1 MRRAIGIG
9 CTAVIL
15 AGALVATWAGDDATG
30 FGGVKANGTNV
41 YKGDV
46 AGGGMFYFEVK
57 FKHGEPTKMGYVL
70 ALSVPV
76 ECAEGATKASFAHDS
91 LPLDVPVR
99 KRKFALDSGEIQQ
112 VGETELRPFT
122 GSLTGKLDET
132 GKHPSGTLD
141 FGPVDLN
148 DSEHGCDT
156 NGPRKWEAKLTTKF
170 SPHG

>member
-1 MRRAIGIG
+1 MRRAIGVS
-9 CTAVIL
+9 CAAVIL
-15 AGALVATWAGDDATG
+15 AGALVAAWAGDDARG
-30 FGGVKANGTNV
+30 FGGVKPNSTNV

-57 FKHGEPTKMGYVL
+57 FKRGEPTKMGYVL

-76 ECAEGATKASFAHDS
+76 ECAEGTTKSSFAHRT

-112 VGETELRPFT
+112 VGETEVRPFT
-122 GSLTGKLDET
+122 GSLTGKLDEQ
-132 GKHPSGTLD
+132 GRKASGTLD

-148 DSEHGCDT
+148 DSFRGCST
-156 NGPRKWEAKLTTKF
+156 NGSRTWEAKLSTKF
-170 SPHG
+170 HPH